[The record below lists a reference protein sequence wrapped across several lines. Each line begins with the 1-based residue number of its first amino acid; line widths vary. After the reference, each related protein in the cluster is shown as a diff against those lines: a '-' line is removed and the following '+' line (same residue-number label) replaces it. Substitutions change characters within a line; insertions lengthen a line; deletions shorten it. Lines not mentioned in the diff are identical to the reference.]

1 VAQRLTTSDPGNTD
15 WQRDLSVS
23 HEKLG
28 DVARAQRKLDQAA
41 QAYRDSLGIR
51 KSLAASDP
59 GNTQW
64 QRDLW
69 VSYAKLAD
77 LAERQKH
84 ISEAQD
90 YWKNAFEILS
100 GIDKRGLHLSPE
112 DREFLDTLRQ
122 KAGLDAS

>member
-1 VAQRLTTSDPGNTD
+1 
-15 WQRDLSVS
+15 
-23 HEKLG
+23 
-28 DVARAQRKLDQAA
+28 
-41 QAYRDSLGIR
+41 
-51 KSLAASDP
+51 

-69 VSYAKLAD
+69 VSYWKLAD
-77 LAERQKH
+77 LAEQQKH
-84 ISEAQD
+84 ISEARD

-122 KAGLDAS
+122 KAGLDAG